1 MTVKYIIWLFM
12 FLRFM
17 ALFAVG
23 EILWYLFTGT
33 FSFVLV
39 LGCCIA
45 AEILTVDKGYFDEV
59 ND

>member
-1 MTVKYIIWLFM
+1 M

-45 AEILTVDKGYFDEV
+45 AEILTVDRGYFDEV
-59 ND
+59 NN

>member
-1 MTVKYIIWLFM
+1 M

-33 FSFVLV
+33 FSFTLV
-39 LGCCIA
+39 FMCCIA
-45 AEILTVDKGYFDEV
+45 AEILTVDRGYFDEV
-59 ND
+59 NN